1 MLDKHKFI
9 DFINTPQKLSLDD
22 IMSLENVLKT
32 HPYFQLGHVLMA
44 KAVHIK
50 APEIANDALRKAAAY
65 SLSRNALRKIIENE
79 IDWVTSSTKKAA
91 SDAAI
96 KKNEDAVFD
105 EELKRERLE
114 DDLIEAISCPPAIN
128 IQDEQL
134 AIIEKFIKT
143 EPRISPI
150 RRTNDE
156 EQEIDLSEQSTT
168 LIKPLATES
177 YAKILCI
184 QGRNEQAI
192 EVYQKLIAKYPEKS
206 AYFASKIEELNK
218 IME

>member
-79 IDWVTSSTKKAA
+79 IDWVTSSTQKAA

-96 KKNEDAVFD
+96 KKNENAIFD
-105 EELKRERLE
+105 EELQRERLE
-114 DDLIEAISCPPAIN
+114 DDLIEAISSPPAIN